1 MEFAGINYL
10 AVIVATIAAFVF
22 GAVYYGSLSKPW
34 MKAAKIEGDPNMSP
48 KLFIVTG
55 LCQLVL
61 AYMMAGLLG
70 HLDVLTLTGGLTTG
84 FFVWIGFIAT
94 TVTVNQRYQGFN
106 WDLTIIDCGH
116 WLGTALI
123 TGGIIGAFG

>member
-10 AVIVATIAAFVF
+10 AVIVATIVAFVF

-34 MKAAKIEGDPNMSP
+34 MKAAKVEGDPDMSP

-55 LCQLVL
+55 FCQLIL

-70 HLDVLTLTGGLTTG
+70 HLDVITLTGGLVTG
-84 FFVWIGFIAT
+84 FFVWLGFIAT

-106 WDLTIIDCGH
+106 WD
-116 WLGTALI
+116 
-123 TGGIIGAFG
+123 